1 MRFLSIFCLLREIPT
16 FKKESMKALPRTVR
30 YLVIAI
36 GLMIIVAYALAIE
49 TEQGV
54 QVGKN
59 ACVDAEGRTRDIY
72 MIIRPEANVS
82 GTQAT
87 EVKQKLSMFDKS
99 LYKIRTYKNGTVD
112 ATDGELD
119 DKIMQTGLAAN
130 VDDQAKS
137 THFTGI
143 TLQVGRTFPPPPTL
157 SPSMKTADENS
168 PTPTPS
174 ASPEPSASG
183 PSTTMVW
190 ETRKKI
196 NELEQLLNKYN
207 KK

>member
-1 MRFLSIFCLLREIPT
+1 
-16 FKKESMKALPRTVR
+16 
-30 YLVIAI
+30 
-36 GLMIIVAYALAIE
+36 MIIMAYALAIG

-54 QVGKN
+54 EIGKN
-59 ACVDAEGRTRDIY
+59 AFVDAKGSSRNIY
-72 MIIRPEANVS
+72 MIIRPQANVS

-87 EVKQKLSMFDKS
+87 EVKEKLSTFDKS

-119 DKIMQTGLAAN
+119 DKIMRSGLAAN
-130 VDDQAKS
+130 VGHQAKS

-143 TLQVGRTFPPPPTL
+143 ALQVGRTFPPPPTP
-157 SPSMKTADENS
+157 SPSTKNADENS
-168 PTPTPS
+168 PPPAPS
-174 ASPEPSASG
+174 LSPEPTAPG

-196 NELEQLLNKYN
+196 KELQQLLSKYN
-207 KK
+207 KE

>member
-16 FKKESMKALPRTVR
+16 FKEESMKALPRTVR

-54 QVGKN
+54 EVGKD
-59 ACVDAEGRTRDIY
+59 ACVDAQGVTRDIY

-87 EVKQKLSMFDKS
+87 QITEKLRTFNKS
-99 LYKIRTYKNGTVD
+99 LYKIRKYKKGTVD
-112 ATDGELD
+112 TTDGDLD
-119 DKIMQTGLAAN
+119 DKIMQTGLAVN

-137 THFTGI
+137 TNFTGI
-143 TLQVGRTFPPPPTL
+143 ALQVGRMFPPLPTL